1 MLEKYGH
8 LLKKGEVK
16 TDSKDQYHY
25 NEAIFE
31 EMDRLKQSEKEAREE
46 VLTLQKYMT
55 QTRML

>member
-1 MLEKYGH
+1 MLDKYGH
-8 LLKKGEVK
+8 LLKKGENK

-46 VLTLQKYMT
+46 VLTL
-55 QTRML
+55 